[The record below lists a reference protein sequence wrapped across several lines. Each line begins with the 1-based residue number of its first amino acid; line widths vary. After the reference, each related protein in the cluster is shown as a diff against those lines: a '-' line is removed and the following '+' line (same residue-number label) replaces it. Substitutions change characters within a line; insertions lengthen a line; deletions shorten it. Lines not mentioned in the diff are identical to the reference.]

1 MIRIARLAIVALFAV
16 SPCLA
21 EVTIGELVQV
31 RPSGEIVPSNAV
43 ATITGVAAATAAAQ
57 GAATAAAVAAETG
70 VTVSNMLV
78 DVQSIV
84 NGLEGVGYIRGYLLD
99 FGVGTISENTNV
111 TATIV
116 DFHAAI
122 SNDGTYVYSDIFT
135 YFNEAPAEFPICRW
149 TSSLGRTNAWDTATS
164 VSVALVEHLVGSTL
178 YECYQNRVRVPV
190 AYAAAFFRVFA
201 DAVQSQVGIFLPV
214 QNGVSP
220 NGQTPLTLTVTSGT
234 NVISFVGGI
243 RVQPN

>member
-1 MIRIARLAIVALFAV
+1 MMIRIVRLSIVALLAV

-43 ATITGVAAATAAAQ
+43 ATITGVAAAVAAAE
-57 GAATAAAVAAETG
+57 GASTAAAVAEATG

-78 DVQSIV
+78 DVQSII

-99 FGVGTISENTNV
+99 FGTGSISENTNV

-116 DFHAAI
+116 AFTPAV
-122 SNDGTYVYSDIFT
+122 SNDATYTYSDIYT
-135 YFNEAPAEFPICRW
+135 YFNESPAEFPVCRW
-149 TSSLGRTNAWDTATS
+149 VSSIGRTNAWETATS
-164 VSVALVEHLVGSTL
+164 VSVVLTNKLVGTTL
-178 YECYQNRVRVPV
+178 YECYRNRVRVPKTYS
-190 AYAAAFFRVFA
+190 ASFFRVFA
-201 DAVQSQVGIFLPV
+201 EAVQSQTGIFLPV
-214 QNGVSP
+214 RNGVSP
-220 NGQTPLTLTVTSGT
+220 NGQTPLTLRVTSGT

-243 RVQPN
+243 RVQ